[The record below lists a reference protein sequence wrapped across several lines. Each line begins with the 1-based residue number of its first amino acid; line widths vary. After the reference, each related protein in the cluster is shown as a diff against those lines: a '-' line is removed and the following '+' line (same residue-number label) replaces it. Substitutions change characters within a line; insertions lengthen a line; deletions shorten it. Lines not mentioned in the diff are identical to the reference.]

1 MKPSRV
7 LRIVFLPIVLGCAG
21 PIFSQSSTGSI
32 SGTVT
37 DQNNAVVVGATVSGR
52 NTATGF
58 KRLAVTNSSGFYRL
72 QDIQPGPYEIT
83 IEAESFG
90 KFSRT
95 DITLDVGQSITIDA
109 KLQLREIVHSVTVNE
124 NASML
129 NSSSA
134 EVSNRF
140 DRRRL
145 SELPISTDRSV
156 YKALLSTAG
165 VSQLVTGQATFAGPS
180 LAQNPPIG
188 LSFSVN
194 GGRLRSN
201 NFMLDGQ
208 DMNDPTFTGAEVA
221 LNNPDAIREVT
232 IITNQFRAEYGH
244 NAASIVNV
252 VGKSGTNDYH
262 GSLFWYH
269 NDEYLNAC
277 NNLDKVATGA
287 PTGFCNSDAASD
299 ARKRAPRRN
308 ENQIG
313 FTFGGPLTLP
323 VFGEGGDQHL
333 WKGTDRTFI
342 FGDYQRWSDRSLV
355 SGPTLRGAPT
365 DTGRAVLQS
374 VVGDRPQVQALLR
387 SVPAGIP
394 NGTFAQFTIS
404 GQPTQR
410 VELGDFTGSSLF
422 VFDDHQGSLRLDHSF
437 NEQNLFYARYRFD
450 SQNSSGGGQVTPPGL
465 TSVNESRSS
474 ALAVVLNTVLTSR
487 SSNEAR
493 LAWVQFSSRAD
504 AEFPVSKTIPAISIV
519 GLGISNAAGS
529 STSLGYPATLPG
541 FREHD
546 TYQVTDAFS
555 YVTGSHSMK
564 FGVELRRTDAR
575 LLGILGQRGVVNYVS
590 PASLPGQPVNISSFV
605 NDIAQPAPTK
615 SFLLAG
621 GDSEGFY
628 RWHEFYAFAQDEWR
642 IRDNFTLTFGV
653 RYEYPGDPFSYIRE
667 LNGRILAANGNNP
680 IFRLGPLPET
690 DANNL
695 MPRIGFNWNP
705 RTGKKGITGFITG
718 GDKLVVSGG
727 YARTY
732 DPIFMNLYVNMAAS
746 FPFVATTSLST
757 TGAYVAIRDTTVP
770 NLSQANFF
778 TRTIISSDIRSPS
791 IDQIS
796 IETQR
801 ELTKDLVMK
810 IGYIRTRGTGL
821 LQNVDGNPCLP
832 LPTCTTRVNPSFGII
847 NSITNAAS
855 STYNALQAS
864 LTKRL
869 SRNFSAGL
877 HYTWSTFIDDVTD
890 IIPASTSEF
899 ARAQNSFDRRAD
911 RGRSGYDRPHR
922 LTGNFVYELPFY
934 QHQTGAT
941 GKFFGGW
948 QLNSFFTFQNGAP
961 FTVTLGSDP
970 ANSGNPIRPNLNT
983 NLDLSSMT
991 ISEILA
997 AGGAKLFRDLS
1008 PGQRVGNAGRN
1019 ILRSDSLNL
1028 VDFGIIKNTRLS
1040 ENVRI
1045 QFRADMFNSLNSRNF
1060 GIPNGVITSGANFLN
1075 QWATNGGNRRIVL
1088 GARLTF

>member
-1 MKPSRV
+1 MKTSRV
-7 LRIVFLPIVLGCAG
+7 LRIVFLSIALGCVG
-21 PIFSQSSTGSI
+21 PAFSQSSTGSI

-37 DQNNAVVVGATVSGR
+37 DQNSAVVQGATVFGK
-52 NTATGF
+52 NTETGF
-58 KRLAVTNSSGFYRL
+58 VRSAVTNSSGLYRL
-72 QDIQPGPYEIT
+72 TDIPPGPYEINIDAASFRKLERGGIT
-83 IEAESFG
+83 I
-90 KFSRT
+90 
-95 DITLDVGQSITIDA
+95 DVGQNATIDA
-109 KLQLREIVHSVTVNE
+109 VLQPGEIVDSVTVNE

-129 NSSSA
+129 NSRTA
-134 EVSNRF
+134 EVSTRF
-140 DRRRL
+140 DSRRL
-145 SELPISTDRSV
+145 SELPISPNRSV
-156 YKALLSTAG
+156 YNVLLSTPG
-165 VSQLVTGQATFAGPS
+165 VIQLANGQAAAAP
-180 LAQNPPIG
+180 L
-188 LSFSVN
+188 LSFSAN
-194 GGRLRSN
+194 GGKIRSN

-221 LNNPDAIREVT
+221 LNNPDAIREIT
-232 IITNQFRAEYGH
+232 IITNQFKAEYGH

-252 VGKSGTNDYH
+252 VGKSGTNNYH

-269 NDEYLNAC
+269 NNEHLNAC

-287 PTGFCNSDAASD
+287 PTGFCNNDAVSD

-323 VFGEGGDQHL
+323 VFDEGGDHV
-333 WKGTDRTFI
+333 WKGTDKTFI

-355 SGPTLRGAPT
+355 SGPTLNGAPT
-365 DTGRAVLQS
+365 AAGRAVLQS
-374 VVGDRPQVQALLR
+374 VVGERPQVQALLK

-394 NGTFAQFTIS
+394 NGTFAQFTIL
-404 GQPTQR
+404 GQPHR

-422 VFDDHQGSLRLDHSF
+422 VFDDHQGSLRLDHRF
-437 NEQNLFYARYRFD
+437 NEKNLFYARYRFD
-450 SQNSSGGGQVTPPGL
+450 SQDSSGGGQVTPPGL
-465 TSVNESRSS
+465 TTVNESRSS
-474 ALAVVLNTVLTSR
+474 ALAIVLNTVLTSR

-493 LAWVQFSSRAD
+493 LAWLQFSSRGD
-504 AEFPVSKTIPAISIV
+504 AEFPLSKTIPAMTIAGLGIVGANAQGTRV
-519 GLGISNAAGS
+519 GLGFPSN
-529 STSLGYPATLPG
+529 LPG

-546 TYQVTDAFS
+546 TYQITDAFS
-555 YVTGSHSMK
+555 YVTDSHSMK

-575 LLGILGQRGVVNYVS
+575 LLGILNTRGNLNYVS
-590 PASLPGQPVNISSFV
+590 LSNFV
-605 NDIAQPAPTK
+605 NDIAQSATK
-615 SFLLAG
+615 NFLLAG
-621 GDSEGFY
+621 GASEGFY
-628 RWHEFYAFAQDEWR
+628 RWYEFYAFAQDEWR
-642 IRDNFTLTFGV
+642 IGDNLTLTLGV
-653 RYEYPGDPFSYIRE
+653 RYEYPGDPFSYLRE

-680 IFRLGPLPET
+680 VFRLGPTPET

-705 RTGKKGITGFITG
+705 RTGKKGIIGLFTG
-718 GDKLVVSGG
+718 GDKLVVRGG
-727 YARTY
+727 YSRTY
-732 DPIFMNLYVNMAAS
+732 DPVFMNLYVNMGIS
-746 FPFVATTSLST
+746 FPFVATPSLSIN
-757 TGAYVAIRDTTVP
+757 GGYVAIRDTTVP
-770 NLSQANFF
+770 NLSQANLF
-778 TRTIISSDIRSPS
+778 TRTVVSADIRSPAT
-791 IDQIS
+791 DQIS

-832 LPTCTTRVNPSFGII
+832 LPTCTRVNPNLGII
-847 NSITNAAS
+847 ASYSNSAS
-855 STYNALQAS
+855 STYDALQAS
-864 LTKRL
+864 LRKRL

-877 HYTWSTFIDDVTD
+877 HYTWSKLIDDVTD
-890 IIPASTSEF
+890 VFAASTAEF
-899 ARAQNSFDRRAD
+899 ARSQDSFDRHAD
-911 RGRSGYDRPHR
+911 RARSGYDRPHR

-934 QHQTGAT
+934 QHQTGST

-948 QLNSFFTFQNGAP
+948 QLNSFFTFQSGAP

-970 ANSGNPIRPNLNT
+970 TMSGNPIRPNLNT
-983 NLDLSSMT
+983 NLDLSNMT

-1019 ILRSDSLNL
+1019 ILRSDGLNL

-1060 GIPNGVITSGANFLN
+1060 GIPNGAINSGANFLN
-1075 QWATNGGNRRIVL
+1075 QWATNGGNRRVVL
-1088 GARLTF
+1088 GARLAF

>member
-1 MKPSRV
+1 MAASV
-7 LRIVFLPIVLGCAG
+7 LITLISCGTV
-21 PIFSQSSTGSI
+21 FSQSSTGSI

-37 DQNNAVVVGATVSGR
+37 DQNNAVVLGATVLGK
-52 NTATGF
+52 NTETGF
-58 KRLAVTNSSGFYRL
+58 VRSAVTNSSGLYRL
-72 QDIQPGPYEIT
+72 TDIPSGPSEIT
-83 IEAESFG
+83 IAAASFRKLERG
-90 KFSRT
+90 G
-95 DITLDVGQSITIDA
+95 ITLDVGQNAIVDA
-109 KLQLREIVHSVTVNE
+109 VLQPGEIVDSVTVNE

-129 NSSSA
+129 NSSTA
-134 EVSNRF
+134 EVSTRF
-140 DRRRL
+140 DSRRL
-145 SELPISTDRSV
+145 SELPISPNRSV
-156 YKALLSTAG
+156 YNVLLSTPG
-165 VSQLVTGQATFAGPS
+165 VIQLATGQATFN
-180 LAQNPPIG
+180 QV
-188 LSFSVN
+188 LSFSAN
-194 GGRLRSN
+194 GGRTRSN

-221 LNNPDAIREVT
+221 LNNPDAIQEVS

-252 VGKSGTNDYH
+252 VGKSGTNNYH

-269 NDEYLNAC
+269 NNEYLNAC
-277 NNLDKVATGA
+277 SNLDKVATGA
-287 PTGFCNSDAASD
+287 PTGFCNNDAASD
-299 ARKRAPRRN
+299 ARKRAPLRN

-323 VFGEGGDQHL
+323 VFGDGGDRYV
-333 WKGTDRTFI
+333 WKGTDKTFI

-355 SGPTLRGAPT
+355 SGPTINGAPT
-365 DTGRAVLQS
+365 AAGRALLQS

-394 NGTFAQFTIS
+394 NGTFQQFTIL
-404 GQPTQR
+404 GQPPR
-410 VELGDFTGSSLF
+410 NVELGDFTGSSQF
-422 VFDDHQGSLRLDHSF
+422 VFDDHQGSLRLDHRF
-437 NEQNLFYARYRFD
+437 NEKNFFYARYRFD
-450 SQNSSGGGQVTPPGL
+450 SQDSSGGGQVTPPGL
-465 TSVNESRSS
+465 TTVNESRSS
-474 ALAVVLNTVLTSR
+474 ALAIVLNSVLTSR
-487 SSNEAR
+487 SSNEVR
-493 LAWVQFSSRAD
+493 FAWLQFSSRGD
-504 AEFPVSKTIPAISIV
+504 AEFPFSKTIPAMTIV
-519 GLGISNAAGS
+519 GLGMVQSNAGS
-529 STSLGYPATLPG
+529 RALGFSPGLPG

-546 TYQVTDAFS
+546 TYQITDAFS
-555 YVTGSHSMK
+555 YVTGAHSMK

-575 LLGILGQRGVVNYVS
+575 LLGILNTRGTLTYS
-590 PASLPGQPVNISSFV
+590 TLSSFV
-605 NDIAQPAPTK
+605 NDSANPATK
-615 SFLLAG
+615 NFLLAG
-621 GDSEGFY
+621 GESAGFY

-642 IRDNFTLTFGV
+642 IRDSLTLTLGV
-653 RYEYPGDPFSYIRE
+653 RYEYPGDPLSYLRG

-680 IFRLGPLPET
+680 LFKLLGPLPET

-705 RTGKKGITGFITG
+705 RTGKKGIIGFFTG

-732 DPIFMNLYVNMAAS
+732 DPIFMNIVVNMGAS
-746 FPFVATTSLST
+746 FPFVATPRMPT
-757 TGAYVAIRDTTVP
+757 TNAFLAVRDTTVP
-770 NLSQANFF
+770 DLSQANLF
-778 TRTIISSDIRSPS
+778 TRFVLSADIRSPAT
-791 IDQIS
+791 DQIS

-821 LQNVDGNPCLP
+821 LQSIDGNPCLP
-832 LPTCTTRVNPSFGII
+832 LPACTRVNPNLGII
-847 NSITNAAS
+847 NLYTNAAS
-855 STYNALQAS
+855 STYDALQAS

-877 HYTWSTFIDDVTD
+877 HYTWSTLIDDVTD
-890 IIPASTSEF
+890 VIPASTSEF
-899 ARAQNSFDRRAD
+899 SRSQNSFDRRAD

-934 QHQTGAT
+934 QHQTGST

-948 QLNSFFTFQNGAP
+948 QLNSFFTFQSGAP
-961 FTVTLGSDP
+961 FTVTLGSDLTG
-970 ANSGNPIRPNLNT
+970 SGNPIRPNLNT

-997 AGGAKLFRDLS
+997 AGGANLFRGLS

-1019 ILRSDSLNL
+1019 ILRSDGLNL

-1045 QFRADMFNSLNSRNF
+1045 QLRADMFNAFNSRNF
-1060 GIPNGVITSGANFLN
+1060 GIPNGAFNSGANFFN

-1088 GARLTF
+1088 GARLAF

>member
-1 MKPSRV
+1 MKTFWV
-7 LRIVFLPIVLGCAG
+7 LRIVILPVVLGCVWPA
-21 PIFSQSSTGSI
+21 FSQSSTGSI

-37 DQNNAVVVGATVSGR
+37 DQNNAVVEGATVLGR

-58 KRLAVTNSSGFYRL
+58 KRPAISNSSGFYRL
-72 QDIQPGPYEIT
+72 TDIPPGPYEIT
-83 IEAESFG
+83 IEAESF
-90 KFSRT
+90 KKLT
-95 DITLDVGQSITIDA
+95 QKDITLDVGQNAIINVVLEPGGIEESITID
-109 KLQLREIVHSVTVNE
+109 E

-129 NSSSA
+129 NSRTA

-145 SELPISTDRSV
+145 SELPISPNRNV
-156 YKALLSTAG
+156 LHVLQSTPG
-165 VSQLVTGQATFAGPS
+165 VSQLVNGQATFS
-180 LAQNPPIG
+180 QG
-188 LSFSVN
+188 LSIAVN

-208 DMNDPTFTGAEVA
+208 DMNDPTFTGPEVA
-221 LNNPDAIREVT
+221 LNNPDAIQEIT

-287 PTGFCNSDAASD
+287 PTGFCNKAAASE
-299 ARKRAPRRN
+299 ARKRAPQRT

-323 VFGEGGDQHL
+323 VFGEGGEL
-333 WKGTDRTFI
+333 VWKGTDRTFV

-355 SGPTLRGAPT
+355 SGPTLNGAPT
-365 DTGRAVLQS
+365 AAGRGRLQAVA
-374 VVGDRPQVQALLR
+374 GNRPQVQALLR

-394 NGTFAQFTIS
+394 NGTFATFTLS
-404 GQPTQR
+404 GQTHP
-410 VELGDFTGSSLF
+410 VELGDFTGSSKF

-437 NEQNLFYARYRFD
+437 DQNNLFYVRYRFH
-450 SQNSSGGGQVTPPGL
+450 SQDSSGSGQVTPPGL
-465 TSVNESRSS
+465 TSVNKSKSS
-474 ALAVVLNTVLTSR
+474 ALAIVLNTVLTGR

-493 LAWVQFSSRAD
+493 LAWIQFSSRGD
-504 AEFPVSKTIPAISIV
+504 AEFPLSKTIPSMTIASLGMV
-519 GLGISNAAGS
+519 GSNAQGNRVA
-529 STSLGYPATLPG
+529 LGFGPGLPG

-546 TYQVTDAFS
+546 TYQITDAFS
-555 YVTGSHSMK
+555 YVTGRHSMK

-575 LLGILGQRGVVNYVS
+575 LLGILNDRGTLNYVS
-590 PASLPGQPVNISSFV
+590 PTPLPGQPVNISNFV
-605 NDIAQPAPTK
+605 NDIAQAPTK
-615 SFLLAG
+615 AFLLAG

-642 IRDNFTLTFGV
+642 IRDNLTLTFGV
-653 RYEYPGDPFSYIRE
+653 RYEYPGDPFSYLRE

-680 IFRLGPLPET
+680 VFRLGPLPET

-705 RTGKKGITGFITG
+705 RTGKTGIVGFFTG

-732 DPIFMNLYVNMAAS
+732 DPIFMNLYVNIALS
-746 FPFVATTSLST
+746 FPFVATQRMPT
-757 TGAYVAIRDTTVP
+757 TNAFIAVRDTTVP
-770 NLSQANFF
+770 DLSQANSFN
-778 TRTIISSDIRSPS
+778 RTVLSADIRSPAT
-791 IDQIS
+791 DQIS

-801 ELTKDLVMK
+801 ELTKNLVMK

-832 LPTCTTRVNPSFGII
+832 LPTCTRVNPNLGII
-847 NSITNAAS
+847 TMTTNAAS
-855 STYNALQAS
+855 STYDGLQAS

-877 HYTWSTFIDDVTD
+877 HYTWSTLIDELTDV
-890 IIPASTSEF
+890 IPASTSDF
-899 ARAQNSFDRRAD
+899 NRSQNSFDRRAD

-922 LTGNFVYELPFY
+922 LTGNFVYEIPFY
-934 QHQTGAT
+934 QKQIGST

-948 QLNSFFTFQNGAP
+948 QLNSFFTFQSGAP
-961 FTVTLGSDP
+961 FTVTLGLDP

-991 ISEILA
+991 ISEIFA
-997 AGGAKLFRDLS
+997 AGGANLFRGVS
-1008 PGQRVGNAGRN
+1008 AVERVGNAGRN
-1019 ILRSDSLNL
+1019 ILRSDGLNL

-1045 QFRADMFNSLNSRNF
+1045 QLRADMFNSLNSRNF
-1060 GIPNGVITSGANFLN
+1060 GIPTGVSNSGANFLN

-1088 GARLTF
+1088 GARLVF